1 MEHIGMFGYYLDLA
15 LHSLK
20 RNPILTALM
29 VLAIGL
35 GIGASMTMITVLH
48 VMTADP
54 IAGRSAQLFYP
65 QIDPQSMEGYKEGE
79 EPPDQL
85 TWTDALNLLH
95 AHKGVRQAAMT
106 GGQATVR
113 PEQGKARAFFAD
125 ARYTSADF
133 FGLFDVPF
141 AYGSGWTAAD
151 DEKQARVAVISRKLA
166 DKLYGAEHA
175 VGQLLRLG
183 KYSFRVVGVI
193 DPWDPVPHYYDL
205 THGSYGHSEEV
216 FLPLETAIALKQDTA
231 GSMSCWGRPPDDG
244 DMRKADCVWTQ
255 FWVQLDSPAQV
266 AAYREF
272 LVHYSQQQK
281 TLGRFAR
288 PPNTR
293 LHDVMGWLDYN
304 HVVPGS
310 VQLQGLLAL
319 GFMLVCLLNTVA
331 LLLVKFLRR
340 GSELS
345 VRRAMGASKRAV
357 FAQLLVE
364 AALVGLSGGV
374 AGLLLASFGL
384 WIVRQ
389 QPAQYA
395 GLAHLDMPMLL
406 ATFVLAVCAT
416 VLAAVFPAWR
426 ACRLMPARLLKIQ

>member
-1 MEHIGMFGYYLDLA
+1 MFGHYLDLA
-15 LHSLK
+15 LRSLK
-20 RNPILTALM
+20 RNPVLTALM

-35 GIGASMTMITVLH
+35 GIGASMTMLTVLH

-54 IAGRSAQLFYP
+54 IPDRSAQLFYP
-65 QIDPQSMEGYKEGE
+65 QIDPQGIEGYKEGE
-79 EPPDQL
+79 DPPDQL
-85 TWTDALNLLH
+85 TWIDAMNLLH
-95 AHKGVRQAAMT
+95 AQRGVRQVAMT
-106 GGQATVR
+106 GGQVTVR
-113 PEQGKARAFFAD
+113 PAQGKARAFFAN

-133 FGLFDVPF
+133 FSLFDVPF
-141 AYGSGWTAAD
+141 AHGGGWTAAD
-151 DEKQARVAVISRKLA
+151 DEKQARVAVLSRKLA
-166 DKLYGAEHA
+166 DKLYGADHA
-175 VGQLLRLG
+175 LGQSLQLG

-205 THGSYGHSEEV
+205 THGNYGHSEDV
-216 FLPLETAIALKQDTA
+216 FLPLETAIALKQDTV
-231 GSMSCWGRPPDDG
+231 GSMSCWGRMPDDG
-244 DMRKADCVWTQ
+244 DMRNSDCVWTQ
-255 FWVQLDSPAQV
+255 FWVQLDTPAQV
-266 AAYREF
+266 ASYREF
-272 LVHYSQQQK
+272 LTHYSQEQK
-281 TLGRFAR
+281 TLGRFTR
-288 PPNTR
+288 QPNTR
-293 LHDVMGWLDYN
+293 LRDVMGWLDYN

-319 GFMLVCLLNTVA
+319 GFMLVCLLNTVV

-340 GSELS
+340 GGELS

-364 AALVGLSGGV
+364 ASLVGLSGGG

-395 GLAHLDMPMLL
+395 SLAHLDPAMLVT
-406 ATFVLAVCAT
+406 TFVLAVSAT

-426 ACRLMPARLLKIQ
+426 ACRLVPARLLKIQ

>member
-1 MEHIGMFGYYLDLA
+1 MLAYYLELA

-20 RNPILTALM
+20 RNPVITALM

-35 GIGASMTMITVLH
+35 GIGASMTMLTVLH

-54 IAGRSAQLFYP
+54 IPERSAQLFYP
-65 QIDPQSMEGYKEGE
+65 QIDPQNMEGYKAGE

-85 TWTDALNLLH
+85 TWIDAMNLLH
-95 AHKGVRQAAMT
+95 AHRGTRQVAMT
-106 GGQATVR
+106 GGQVTVR
-113 PEQGKARAFFAD
+113 PTTGKARAFFAD
-125 ARYTSADF
+125 ARYTTADF
-133 FGLFDVPF
+133 FALFDVPF
-141 AYGSGWTAAD
+141 AHGSGWTAAD
-151 DEKQARVAVISRKLA
+151 DEKQARVAVLSRKLA
-166 DKLYGAEHA
+166 DKLYGADRA
-175 VGQLLRLG
+175 LGQTLQLG
-183 KYSFRVVGVI
+183 KYGFRVIGVI
-193 DPWDPVPHYYDL
+193 DTWDPVPHYYDL
-205 THGSYGHSEEV
+205 THGDYGHSEDV

-231 GSMSCWGRPPDDG
+231 GSVSCWARPPEDG
-244 DMRKADCVWTQ
+244 DMRKADCAWMQ
-255 FWVQLDSPAQV
+255 FWVQLDTPAQV
-266 AAYREF
+266 ADYRGF
-272 LVHYSQQQK
+272 LTHYSQEQK

-293 LHDVMGWLDYN
+293 LRDVMSWLDHN

-340 GSELS
+340 GGELS
-345 VRRAMGASKRAV
+345 VRRAMGASRRAV

-364 AALVGLSGGV
+364 ASLVGLSGGV
-374 AGLLLASFGL
+374 AGLMLASFGL
-384 WIVRQ
+384 WVARQ

-395 GLAHLDMPMLL
+395 ALARLDSAMLL
-406 ATFVLAVCAT
+406 MTFALAVFAT

-426 ACRLMPARLLKIQ
+426 ACRLAPARLLKIQ

>member
-1 MEHIGMFGYYLDLA
+1 MFGYYLDLA
-15 LHSLK
+15 LRSLK
-20 RNPILTALM
+20 RNPVLTALM

-54 IAGRSAQLFYP
+54 IPGRSGQLFYP
-65 QIDPQSMEGYKEGE
+65 QIDPQSMDSYKPGE

-85 TWTDALNLLH
+85 TWIDAMNLLH
-95 AHKGVRQAAMT
+95 ARKGARQVAMT
-106 GGQATVR
+106 GGQVTVR
-113 PEQGKARAFFAD
+113 PTQGKARAFFAD
-125 ARYTSADF
+125 ARYASADF
-133 FGLFDVPF
+133 FSLFDVPF
-141 AYGSGWTAAD
+141 AYGNGWTAAD
-151 DEKQARVAVISRKLA
+151 DERQARVAVLSRKLA

-183 KYSFRVVGVI
+183 NDSFRVVGVI
-193 DPWDPVPHYYDL
+193 DKWNPVPHYYDL
-205 THGSYGHSEEV
+205 THGSYGNSEDV
-216 FLPLETAIALKQDTA
+216 FLPLETAIALKQATA

-244 DMRKADCVWTQ
+244 DMRKADCVWMQ
-255 FWVQLDSPAQV
+255 FWVQLDTPAQV

-272 LVHYSQQQK
+272 LVHYSQEQK
-281 TLGRFAR
+281 ALGRFAR
-288 PPNTR
+288 APNTR
-293 LHDVMGWLDYN
+293 LHDVLQWLDYN

-357 FAQLLVE
+357 FAQLLLE
-364 AALVGLSGGV
+364 ASLVGLGGGV

-395 GLAHLDMPMLL
+395 ALAHLDMAMLA

>member
-1 MEHIGMFGYYLDLA
+1 MFGYYFDLA
-15 LHSLK
+15 QRSLR
-20 RNPILTALM
+20 RNPVLTALM

-35 GIGASMTMITVLH
+35 GIGASMTMITILH

-54 IAGRSAQLFYP
+54 IPDRSGQLFYP

-79 EPPDQL
+79 DPPDQL
-85 TWTDALNLLH
+85 TWIDAINLLH
-95 AHKGVRQAAMT
+95 ARKGTQQVAMT
-106 GGQATVR
+106 GGQVTVR
-113 PEQGKARAFFAD
+113 PVQGKARAFFAD
-125 ARYTSADF
+125 ARYASADF
-133 FGLFDVPF
+133 FAMFDVPF
-141 AYGSGWTAAD
+141 AHGSGWTAED
-151 DEKQARVAVISRKLA
+151 DDRQARVVVISRKLA
-166 DKLYGAEHA
+166 DKLYGAEQA
-175 VGQLLRLG
+175 VGQTLHLG
-183 KYSFRVVGVI
+183 KDGFRVVGVI

-205 THGSYGHSEEV
+205 THGSYGHSEDV
-216 FLPLETAIALKQDTA
+216 FLPLETAIALKQGTS
-231 GSMSCWGRPPDDG
+231 GNISCWGRMPEDH
-244 DMRKADCVWTQ
+244 DMRKADCTWMQ

-266 AAYREF
+266 KAYREF
-272 LVHYSQQQK
+272 LVHYSQEQK
-281 TLGRFAR
+281 KLGRFQR

-293 LHDVMGWLDYN
+293 LHDVMAWLDYN

-310 VQLQGLLAL
+310 VQLQGLLAV

-364 AALVGLSGGV
+364 ASLVGLSGGL

-406 ATFVLAVCAT
+406 TTFVLAVCAT
-416 VLAAVFPAWR
+416 VVAAVFPAWR